1 MLLLSVLS
9 CEREMDI
16 PLKPGTGRLYLEC
29 FPSDGNDTTYISLTA
44 ASPVTDGVAPGRL
57 SGIRMDF
64 SVNGEPAVPKLY
76 SVDNDTYTYMADFPI
91 ETGDRISVSASAE
104 GWA

>member
-1 MLLLSVLS
+1 MKTIHIILSSVLLLSVLS

-57 SGIRMDF
+57 SGRACRP
-64 SVNGEPAVPKLY
+64 EAV
-76 SVDNDTYTYMADFPI
+76 FR
-91 ETGDRISVSASAE
+91 GQ
-104 GWA
+104 